1 MVTRFNFGTEQSLT
15 SGGYIIDFGEA
26 YSPSVG
32 YGWVEQEDLTTPLN
46 VIPNARERN
55 LSGNQL
61 LDSFIHMQYP
71 PDIPNSDAVVTPA
84 AWVYDVKN
92 GRYRVSVGVG
102 DLFINDSIHTI
113 NVEDET
119 IISSFEPD
127 SDNPVRFSSGV
138 VDVTDGQLTV
148 DAIGG
153 ENTKIN
159 SIEFDSVSSAWIN
172 FATSNTPR
180 LNGYIKDIG
189 QGYSDSI
196 GYGWVTQESLSE
208 SDTQPINITANTRDR
223 SLVDD
228 IVSDSFIHMQYPEFA
243 GDSESSTTPAAW
255 EYSIPDGKYRV
266 TVEVGDPGF
275 TDSNHVI
282 NVEDVNFINGFTPT
296 ADDSFDKATR
306 IVDVSDG
313 KLTIDAI
320 GGENTKLTNVRIDPV
335 TDIKINF
342 GPEDTTVVPDGYY
355 SDSGLAYSSIR
366 GYGWIT
372 QASVGTDNPVGV
384 EIDNSENTRFRFLGE
399 DPLLKSLI
407 HMQYPRR
414 GGSRT
419 ANRTPSAWEYA
430 IPSGEYEVTV
440 GVGDPSFV
448 DSIHEINIEG
458 VNAISDFRP
467 SGGSLFATATEIVE
481 VIDGRLTID
490 AIGGEN
496 TKLNFVEIA
505 SID

>member
-1 MVTRFNFGTEQSLT
+1 MVTRFNFGTEQSST
-15 SGGYIIDFGEA
+15 SGGYVIDFGEA

-71 PDIPNSDAVVTPA
+71 SDIPNPDAVTTPA

-92 GRYRVSVGVG
+92 GRYRISVGVG
-102 DLFINDSIHTI
+102 DPFINDSIHTI

-127 SDNPVRFSSGV
+127 SDSPTRFGSGI

-148 DAIGG
+148 NAIGG

-172 FATSNTPR
+172 FGTRSTRR
-180 LNGYIKDIG
+180 LDGYIKDIG
-189 QGYSDSI
+189 QGYSDNI

-208 SDTQPINITANTRDR
+208 SDTEAINITTNTRER
-223 SLVDD
+223 SLVGD

-243 GDSESSTTPAAW
+243 GDSNAVTTPAAW
-255 EYSIPDGKYRV
+255 EYSLPDGRYRV
-266 TVEVGDPGF
+266 TVEVGDSGF

-282 NVEDVNFINGFTPT
+282 NVEDINFVNGFTPT
-296 ADDSFDKATR
+296 TDNLFEKVTR

-335 TDIKINF
+335 TDVKINF
-342 GPEDTTVVPDGYY
+342 GPENTTVVPDEYY
-355 SDSGLAYSSIR
+355 SDYGLAYSGLR
-366 GYGWIT
+366 GYGWVT
-372 QASVGTDNPVGV
+372 QLSAGTDNPVGV
-384 EIDNSENTRFRFLGE
+384 DISNNTRFRFLGE
-399 DPLLKSLI
+399 DPLRKSLI

-414 GGSRT
+414 GGSTT
-419 ANRTPSAWEYA
+419 ANRTSAAWEYA
-430 IPSGEYEVTV
+430 IPNGQYEVTV

-458 VNAISDFRP
+458 VDAISDFIPR
-467 SGGSLFATATEIVE
+467 GGELFATATEIVE
-481 VIDGRLTID
+481 IIDGRLTVD